1 MNTFDGCVVGYHL
14 NPLTC
19 GIAKFNSE
27 FARRLQV
34 PILNVF
40 DPRVKE
46 YAHSILSIKTAE
58 FTLDDL
64 GRLQA
69 MYADPAFDQVVD
81 LFLHDYTG
89 TELEKMLLRKC
100 RKVYCGNSELH
111 ERIMKEVGSAAV
123 EVWCPGTLHGAVK
136 FDDVEIKVFTFGM
149 AHKIR
154 ADYYHKLDALLQATG
169 RSYCLY
175 LSTALHEGTTF
186 ENDFN
191 DVFEEMQEAFDG
203 PVYFMGFMSDTA
215 VFNYLKNCT
224 YFAAFFPKGLRA
236 NNTSVNTA
244 LSFGVPVITNLDDYS
259 PSHLVHEANIIDINK
274 CANLVTDEEVL
285 RALSRNAQ
293 EAGEVLSWE
302 RLVETVG
309 ANSRSDRVRRSGHIR
324 G

>member
-1 MNTFDGCVVGYHL
+1 MNTFEGCVVGYHL

-19 GIAKFNSE
+19 GIAKFNWE

-34 PILNVF
+34 PMLNVF
-40 DPRVKE
+40 DPRVRE
-46 YAHSILSIKTAE
+46 YTHSILSIKTTE
-58 FTLDDL
+58 FTLDDM
-64 GRLQA
+64 GRLEA
-69 MYADPAFDQVVD
+69 MYADPAFDQVVN

-100 RKVYCGNSELH
+100 HKVYCGNTELH
-111 ERIMKEVGSAAV
+111 ERITKEVGSAAV
-123 EVWCPGTLHGAVK
+123 EVWCPGTLHDAVQ
-136 FDDVEIKVFTFGM
+136 FDDTEIKVFTFGM

-154 ADYYHKLDALLQATG
+154 ADYYHKLDALLRATG
-169 RSYCLY
+169 KSYCLY
-175 LSTALHEGTTF
+175 LSTALHEGTSF

-191 DVFEEMQEAFDG
+191 DVFEEMQKAFDG

-244 LSFGVPVITNLDDYS
+244 LSFGIPVITNLDGYS
-259 PSHLVHEANIIDINK
+259 PPHLVHGVNIIDINK
-274 CANLVTDEEVL
+274 SATLVTDEE
-285 RALSRNAQ
+285 ALLGFSRNAR

-302 RLVETVG
+302 KLVDVVCADSKSE
-309 ANSRSDRVRRSGHIR
+309 RIRRAGQNR